1 MSLRIGVLMGGPGE
15 ERDVSIATGKA
26 VVKACIENGFIVT
39 EFSFVKNYKKYLKP
53 MIEQDIIFNALHGGI
68 GENGMIQSW
77 LDKNDIKY
85 TGSGALSSALCMD
98 KAKSKDIANGN
109 GVITPEWQ
117 LIQNKEQSLKIK
129 PPFVVKPNDQGST
142 VGLTIIHDESEIN
155 AGIAGAFEHSDLV
168 MVEEYIHGREMTNV
182 YLSPDCPEIDKE
194 LLFIPENDR
203 ILA

>member
-1 MSLRIGVLMGGPGE
+1 MGGPSE

-39 EFSFVKNYKKYLKP
+39 EFSFTKNYKKYLKP

-98 KAKSKDIANGN
+98 KAKSKDIAKGN

-129 PPFVVKPNDQGST
+129 PPFVVKPNEQGST
-142 VGLTIIHDESEIN
+142 VGLSIVQNDLEIKSAIEKAFQYGTEVIVEKYISPKDLNTFESFRSI
-155 AGIAGAFEHSDLV
+155 
-168 MVEEYIHGREMTNV
+168 
-182 YLSPDCPEIDKE
+182 
-194 LLFIPENDR
+194 
-203 ILA
+203 